1 MYKQR
6 WQSRIFLIIG
16 LITSVMTHSTT
27 TPALNPHHPNSYI
40 MKEGDTL
47 WDISSIFLED
57 QWLWPEIWRAYPQLQ
72 NPHLIYP
79 GDSIHFLSDSKSN
92 HQPYLKLIRS
102 NTTNHSVVLNNPPN
116 DAIKS
121 NHRPLPMQA
130 WSPLLFIKGQ
140 LKALQRQPC
149 IAFVGARKCTRLG
162 ENNCYQLSLQCANLG
177 FVIVSGLAYG
187 IDSHAHRACLNSN
200 SASPTLAVLAN
211 GLDKIYPPQHQAMAE
226 QILSEGALISEYI
239 PGTQPLP
246 QHFPQR
252 NRIISGLCIAVVVIE
267 AARKS
272 GSLITA
278 RLSMEQGR
286 EVFCVP
292 GPINNP
298 LNQGGHDLIQQGAK
312 LITCTEDILEEFTEY
327 THLANPQ
334 KTAMKQSENIA
345 KYPDRLLE
353 LFDYTPISVDEL
365 IKKSG
370 LTPEKVSSM
379 LVTLEMAGR
388 VICDING
395 LYSRSTT
402 DGK

>member
-1 MYKQR
+1 MNTDQNTLKKWLQLTLTPGIGPR
-6 WQSRIFLIIG
+6 TFHRLIEHCSSNPEVILEMSSSQLSALGINLPTSRAMQKPKTSVIGACLEWQSRDSRHHIIT
-16 LITSVMTHSTT
+16 IQSEH
-27 TPALNPHHPNSYI
+27 Y
-40 MKEGDTL
+40 
-47 WDISSIFLED
+47 
-57 QWLWPEIWRAYPQLQ
+57 PER
-72 NPHLIYP
+72 
-79 GDSIHFLSDSKSN
+79 
-92 HQPYLKLIRS
+92 LKQI
-102 NTTNHSVVLNNPPN
+102 P
-116 DAIKS
+116 DA
-121 NHRPLPMQA
+121 P
-130 WSPLLFIKGQ
+130 PLLFIKGQ

-334 KTAMKQSENIA
+334 KTTMKQSENIA